1 MVSANTFS
9 MEVTYQLNCH
19 VSTVAVISSSGTRGH
34 SGWCRRE
41 TGFEASLGN
50 VQHDREETR
59 LHLCNGAALGLQ
71 VNPVFFFFLF
81 GVFFRNKCSKDH
93 LAVSN

>member
-1 MVSANTFS
+1 MVSANAFS
-9 MEVTYQLNCH
+9 MQVTYQLDCH
-19 VSTVAVISSSGTRGH
+19 PSTVAVISSSGTREH
-34 SGWCRRE
+34 SGWYRRK

-50 VQHDREETR
+50 VQHDRKESR

-71 VNPVFFFFLF
+71 VNPMCFFL
-81 GVFFRNKCSKDH
+81 RNKCSKDH